1 MPTFDGPGAF
11 TGAIATPH
19 VAATDA
25 AMAVYRDGGSA
36 IDAAIAAAAVLTVVY
51 PHNVAL
57 GGDLIALVRT
67 SDGTVRCVNA
77 SGWSGAATD
86 VAAMRARYGEVLPD
100 RGADTVTVPG
110 GVRGWESLRRFG
122 SRLPWERLLR
132 PAEQVAEQG
141 VPVSASVAGH
151 LADPENTDLY
161 GMQDFDRVFRP
172 GGRLLRRG
180 AHFRQPELAA
190 TFAALA
196 RGGPDEFYVGDL
208 AARSVEY
215 LRSRGSVLDGAD
227 FAEFRSEVTDP
238 VSARFGRDTVL
249 TSPPNTHGFVMLR
262 ALRAIEEMGIDAPLG
277 DGIGTLMRVFHHAN
291 RLRTDR
297 LADPRLAAVD
307 VTALVHHDLRAATPL
322 AEDIAPAG
330 SVPRGDTVG
339 VAAADSDGTA
349 VSLIQSVFHAFGSG
363 LIDPQTGVLFHDR
376 GTSFSLRP
384 ESPNVLAPRKRP
396 MHSLM
401 PVLVTGAGGDLR
413 HVLATMGG
421 QGQPQI
427 LTQVLLRLL
436 GGAGAADAVAAP
448 RAIVGQQMVGNT
460 VDSVVVEAD
469 AERSALSSLSASGL
483 TLDEV
488 PPHTEALGQAN
499 VVTVGAAGQLVAAT
513 DPRADGSAI
522 VAQYARPMRAAAQA

>member
-1 MPTFDGPGAF
+1 MPTFDGSGAF

-25 AMAVYRDGGSA
+25 AVAAYRDGGNA

-67 SDGTVRCVNA
+67 SDGAVRCVNA

-86 VAAMRARYGEVLPD
+86 VAAMRARHGGALPD

-122 SRLPWERLLR
+122 SRLPWDRLLR
-132 PAEQVAEQG
+132 PAERVATEG
-141 VPVSASVAGH
+141 VPVPASMAAH
-151 LADPENTDLY
+151 LADPENADLH
-161 GMQDFDRVFRP
+161 GLEDFGRVFRP
-172 GGRLLRRG
+172 GGRPLRQG
-180 AHFRQPELAA
+180 EEFRQPALAT

-208 AARSVEY
+208 ATRTVEY
-215 LRSRGSVLDGAD
+215 LRSHGSVLDGAD
-227 FAEFRSEVTDP
+227 FAEFRPEVTDP
-238 VSARFGRDTVL
+238 VSIRFGRETVL

-262 ALRAIEEMGIDAPLG
+262 ALRAIEELGIDDPVG
-277 DGIGTLMRVFHHAN
+277 EGIATLMRVFHHAN
-291 RLRTDR
+291 RLRTDH

-307 VTALVHHDLRAATPL
+307 VAALVHHDLRATTAV
-322 AEDIAPAG
+322 AEDITPAA

-339 VAAADSDGTA
+339 IAAADSDGTA

-376 GTSFSLRP
+376 GTSFALRP

-401 PVLVTGAGGDLR
+401 PVLVTGDGGDLR
-413 HVLATMGG
+413 HALATMGG

-436 GGAGAADAVAAP
+436 AGTSAADAVAAP
-448 RAIVGQQMVGNT
+448 RAIVGQQMLGNT
-460 VDSVVVEAD
+460 VDSVVVEVD
-469 AERSALSSLSASGL
+469 VERQAWSALRASGL

-499 VVTVGAAGQLVAAT
+499 VVTVGAGGQLIAAT
-513 DPRADGSAI
+513 DPRADGSAV
-522 VAQYARPMRAAAQA
+522 VAQYARPVRAATDA